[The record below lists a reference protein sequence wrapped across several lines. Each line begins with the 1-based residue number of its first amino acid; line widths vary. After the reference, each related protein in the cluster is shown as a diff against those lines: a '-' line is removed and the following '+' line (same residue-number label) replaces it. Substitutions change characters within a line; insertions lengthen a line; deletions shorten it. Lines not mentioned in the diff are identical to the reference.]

1 MKWKGICR
9 STEEVISSI
18 KTYVPLD
25 VPLVEPVGLT
35 NTASHWLNQ
44 WGPTHMLKIKKNIL
58 LAPYTTYKI
67 GGPAKYF
74 VEAKTEEE
82 ILEALTWAQKND
94 VPYFVLGGGSNLL
107 ISDAGYDGLVIH
119 LANKNYKFDGDRLVA
134 DAGCEVK
141 TLVEDS
147 VERGLDGFQWAG
159 GLPGQLGG
167 AIRGNANCFGGHTE
181 DIIYSARAVTPKG
194 KIKIFSN
201 KQCKFGH
208 KTSLFKQKPGYIIL
222 SAEIRLKHGDKKV
235 IEEKMNYCVNW
246 RAENQP
252 KKEGTCGSVFTRVR
266 LSDLPKGF
274 FDRHPETK
282 EAVKGL
288 QRQKFSELGTGY
300 LIDSLALKGK
310 MIGGAQVSHKH
321 ANFIVN
327 TANATAEHIL
337 IMNSLIKSRV
347 LNEYGV
353 ILEEEVHYLE

>member
-1 MKWKGICR
+1 MNIQ
-9 STEEVISSI
+9 
-18 KTYVPLD
+18 
-25 VPLVEPVGLT
+25 T
-35 NTASHWLNQ
+35 NV
-44 WGPTHMLKIKKNIL
+44 K
-58 LAPYTTYKI
+58 LAPYTTYRI
-67 GGPAKYF
+67 GGPAKHF
-74 VEAKTEEE
+74 VEAETEEE
-82 ILEALTWAQKND
+82 ILEALSWAKKQNL
-94 VPYFVLGGGSNLL
+94 PYFILGGGSNLL
-107 ISDAGYDGLVIH
+107 ISDEGYGGLVIH
-119 LANKNYKFDGDRLVA
+119 LTNKNYKFDSDNLTA

-141 TLVEDS
+141 TLVEEC
-147 VERGLDGFQWAG
+147 VKRELDGFQWAG

-181 DIIYSARAVTPKG
+181 DIIHSVRTITPNG
-194 KIKIFSN
+194 KIKTFS
-201 KQCKFGH
+201 KRKCRFGH

-222 SAEIRLKHGDKKV
+222 SAQIALKPGDKKTL
-235 IEEKMNYCVNW
+235 EERMNYCVNW
-246 RAENQP
+246 REQNQP

-266 LSDLPKGF
+266 LSDLPQGF
-274 FDRHPETK
+274 FDRHPETQ

-353 ILEEEVHYLE
+353 ILEEEVYYLA